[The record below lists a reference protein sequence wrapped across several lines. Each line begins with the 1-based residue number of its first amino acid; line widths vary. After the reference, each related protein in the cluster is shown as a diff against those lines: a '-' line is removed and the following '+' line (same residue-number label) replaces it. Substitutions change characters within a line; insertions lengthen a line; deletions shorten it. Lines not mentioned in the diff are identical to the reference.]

1 MTADGTGLLKTWSF
15 VEKTSYLNNNEAI
28 SNDLQYTWTCTHQH
42 VYNEETI
49 RSIQYAY
56 DGSVIALSH
65 GRSITLWNATSH
77 ELLHVLPTPPP
88 KHIVLAF
95 VPSSIDPLSCFLPFE
110 LPPVD
115 RFRSLGVCLGH
126 PHSTDSMDDDS
137 LRSLRCHQL
146 PPPC

>member
-15 VEKTSYLNNNEAI
+15 VEKTSPLNNNEAV
-28 SNDLQYTWTCTHQH
+28 SNDLQYTWTCSHQH

-88 KHIVLAF
+88 KHIVDSF
-95 VPSSIDPLSCFLPFE
+95 IRYSIDPLSCLLP
-110 LPPVD
+110 L
-115 RFRSLGVCLGH
+115 
-126 PHSTDSMDDDS
+126 
-137 LRSLRCHQL
+137 QL
-146 PPPC
+146 ALADGL